1 MNLTWLEIS
10 KNALL
15 NNILEI
21 KKRIPK
27 KTKFIAVV
35 KSNAYGHGLLEVVKA
50 VIKNVD
56 YFAVYSFDDALL
68 LRAKKITKPI
78 LMLGRVIDFGVI
90 REVLGGWIDDNF
102 DHNTILSIKDKKLG
116 EKIAEI
122 TGQKIYY
129 MAQNPTAENIARY
142 IFSEICPKLFA
153 DKNVKCV
160 AIKLYETPNCYA
172 NVE

>member
-1 MNLTWLEIS
+1 MITCTRRIEFDAAHRIINHESKCKMLHGHRYCLEATFVAADLD
-10 KNALL
+10 N
-15 NNILEI
+15 
-21 KKRIPK
+21 
-27 KTKFIAVV
+27 
-35 KSNAYGHGLLEVVKA
+35 
-50 VIKNVD
+50 
-56 YFAVYSFDDALL
+56 
-68 LRAKKITKPI
+68 
-78 LMLGRVIDFGVI
+78 LGRVIDFGVI

-129 MAQNPTAENIARY
+129 MTQNPTAENIANY

-160 AIKLYETPNCYA
+160 ALKLYETPNCYA

>member
-1 MNLTWLEIS
+1 MITCTRRIEFDAAHRIINHESKCKMLHGHRYALE
-10 KNALL
+10 A
-15 NNILEI
+15 
-21 KKRIPK
+21 
-27 KTKFIAVV
+27 TFVA
-35 KSNAYGHGLLEVVKA
+35 
-50 VIKNVD
+50 
-56 YFAVYSFDDALL
+56 DDLDN
-68 LRAKKITKPI
+68 
-78 LMLGRVIDFGVI
+78 LGRVIDFGVI

-129 MAQNPTAENIARY
+129 MHQNPTAENIANY
-142 IFSEICPKLFA
+142 IFAEICPKLFA

-160 AIKLYETPNCYA
+160 ALKLYETPNCYA

>member
-1 MNLTWLEIS
+1 MITCTRRIEFDAAHRIINHESKCKMLHGHRYALEATFVAADLD
-10 KNALL
+10 N
-15 NNILEI
+15 
-21 KKRIPK
+21 
-27 KTKFIAVV
+27 
-35 KSNAYGHGLLEVVKA
+35 
-50 VIKNVD
+50 
-56 YFAVYSFDDALL
+56 
-68 LRAKKITKPI
+68 
-78 LMLGRVIDFGVI
+78 LGRVIDFGVI

-129 MAQNPTAENIARY
+129 MAQNPTAENIANY
-142 IFSEICPKLFA
+142 IFAEICPKLFA

-160 AIKLYETPNCYA
+160 ALKLYETPNCYA